1 MKEMLVT
8 RTEIS
13 FIERDDLVGVLL
25 ENVHLTECVSEL
37 RECYV
42 RARPEIRRE
51 RIGLIARLNAD
62 DGLFRRVRIHFVDT
76 TRTKRCERIQ
86 SETGV

>member
-1 MKEMLVT
+1 MLVT

-13 FIERDDLVGVLL
+13 FIQRDDLVGVLL
-25 ENVHLTECVSEL
+25 ENVHFTERVSEL

-42 RARPEIRRE
+42 RAVPEIRGE
-51 RIGLIARLNAD
+51 RIGLIAQLNAD
-62 DGLFRRVRIHFVDT
+62 DGLFRKVRIHFGDT
-76 TRTKRCERIQ
+76 ARTKRCERIQ